1 MVIDGGSHS
10 NMVSKK
16 LVDELKLLV
25 EEHPKPYRVGWI
37 KGAEPV
43 EINSRCHVSF
53 SIDKY
58 VDVVDMDA
66 FHILLGRP

>member
-1 MVIDGGSHS
+1 
-10 NMVSKK
+10 MVSKK

-37 KGAEPV
+37 KGAELV

-53 SIDKY
+53 SIDKD
-58 VDVVDMDA
+58 VDVVLFDVVDMDA
-66 FHILLGRP
+66 CHILLGRP